1 MLQMRKQDIGVLFI
15 IFRILRRLCR
25 IGIPAEYCFH
35 IDELENLIRENQQYK
50 IILICKGERIPILYN
65 IITQYGIREIYTLG
79 PSAEPRITTAISTNE
94 RNLISYIVD
103 ETILY
108 TKREERTQRRLGNRG
123 LANALA
129 LDLLKLIDLLET
141 F

>member
-15 IFRILRRLCR
+15 SFRILRRLSR
-25 IGIPAEYCFH
+25 LGIPAEYCFH

-50 IILICKGERIPILYN
+50 IILSCKGERIPILYN

-79 PSAEPRITTAISTNE
+79 PSTEPRITTAISTNE

-103 ETILY
+103 ETIRY
-108 TKREERTQRRLGNRG
+108 TRREERTQRRLGNYG
-123 LANALA
+123 LANARA
-129 LDLLKLIDLLET
+129 LDLLKLIDLRET
-141 F
+141 L